1 MSKLPFRPRAAY
13 RHWQPIVTRWSDND
27 MYGHVNN
34 SIYYHWFD
42 TAVNAWLLAAGLL
55 DVENGDTIGLVVETG
70 CRYAKPLSYPQPVE
84 IGLAVERVGT
94 SSVAYALGAFAA
106 GDADAA
112 AEARFVHV
120 YVDRVD
126 RRPRPLA
133 DAWRTGLATLLLDR
147 DFHHA

>member
-1 MSKLPFRPRAAY
+1 
-13 RHWQPIVTRWSDND
+13 

-34 SIYYHWFD
+34 AIYYHWFD
-42 TAVNAWLLAAGLL
+42 TAVNSWLFADGLL
-55 DVENGDTIGLVVETG
+55 DVTTGGTIGLVVETG
-70 CRYAKPLSYPQPVE
+70 CRYARPLSYPQAVE

-106 GDADAA
+106 GEDAAA

-120 YVDRVD
+120 YVDRTD

-133 DAWRTGLATLLLDR
+133 DTWRAALATLTLDQ
-147 DFHHA
+147 DTAHA

>member
-1 MSKLPFRPRAAY
+1 
-13 RHWQPIVTRWSDND
+13 

-55 DVENGDTIGLVVETG
+55 DVEHGATIGLVVETG
-70 CRYAKPLSYPQPVE
+70 CRYAKPLSYPQAVE

-106 GDADAA
+106 GEGEAA

-120 YVDRVD
+120 YVDRAH
-126 RRPRPLA
+126 RRPQPLA
-133 DAWRTGLATLLLDR
+133 DAWRAALATLTLTQDAT
-147 DFHHA
+147 HA